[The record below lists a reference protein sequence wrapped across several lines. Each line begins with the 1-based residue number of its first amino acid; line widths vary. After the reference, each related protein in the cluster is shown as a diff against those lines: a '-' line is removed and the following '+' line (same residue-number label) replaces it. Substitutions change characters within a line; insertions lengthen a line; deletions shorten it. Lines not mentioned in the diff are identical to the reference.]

1 MLADDQVAY
10 CDSDFLFFR
19 PYVGLFTRPASLPKA
34 VFMTDVGHAYA
45 VRPWRLWPVGRI
57 KLVGW
62 LNAGLTVARGADK
75 GFGLTGSSIFVI
87 NPPHG
92 LAETLRE
99 VLPFLAQALAQF
111 EGATH
116 RLDVHAK

>member
-1 MLADDQVAY
+1 MV
-10 CDSDFLFFR
+10 
-19 PYVGLFTRPASLPKA
+19 
-34 VFMTDVGHAYA
+34 
-45 VRPWRLWPVGRI
+45 
-57 KLVGW
+57 
-62 LNAGLTVARGADK
+62 
-75 GFGLTGSSIFVI
+75 VI

-111 EGATH
+111 EGAAH